1 MISRINVIAAGRI
14 VANKATSDKEPD
26 PTKSFPTIIL
36 LGETEN
42 RLSLAL
48 ASIPVFW
55 PVVAKTW
62 NNFIFVTHEV
72 KVERTTRE
80 FPDRL
85 ELGEILPKDRSL
97 TGFLRLNFEDEA
109 TEAGL
114 RHPGRLCEV
123 DQYIRQLISPFSESQ
138 NDESPTLA
146 REPHPGF
153 ADELE
158 GHNLEFETVPE
169 MAEYCGSASNVNRE
183 SQCDPTASGAPRAER
198 ENCSI

>member
-1 MISRINVIAAGRI
+1 MGGPRANLTPRINVIAAGRI
-14 VANKATSDKEPD
+14 VANRATSDKEPD

-55 PVVAKTW
+55 PVVTKTW

-85 ELGEILPKDRSL
+85 ELGEILPKHQSL
-97 TGFLRLNFEDEA
+97 TGVVRIEDEA

-123 DQYIRQLISPFSESQ
+123 DQYIRQLISPFSEAQ
-138 NDESPTLA
+138 DDDRRATTWA
-146 REPHPGF
+146 RELHQEF
-153 ADELE
+153 EELE

-169 MAEYCGSASNVNRE
+169 IARY
-183 SQCDPTASGAPRAER
+183 
-198 ENCSI
+198 